1 MNSETKICFFHL
13 LDEGNIEQRE
23 TAMYGDEHGN
33 RQPAYTA
40 GTRQEE
46 GKRDKTLFQKFIDA
60 SYTGVPVIGKSL
72 QI

>member
-1 MNSETKICFFHL
+1 
-13 LDEGNIEQRE
+13 
-23 TAMYGDEHGN
+23 MYGDEHGN

-46 GKRDKTLFQKFIDA
+46 RKRDKTLFQKFIDA
-60 SYTGVPVIGKSL
+60 SYTGVPVLGKSL